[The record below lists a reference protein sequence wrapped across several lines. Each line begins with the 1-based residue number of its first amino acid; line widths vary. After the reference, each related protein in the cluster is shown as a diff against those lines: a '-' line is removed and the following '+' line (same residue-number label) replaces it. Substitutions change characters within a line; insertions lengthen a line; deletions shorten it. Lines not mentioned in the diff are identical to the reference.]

1 MRMEKIRV
9 ILVDDHSLVRKGV
22 RAVLEAE
29 ESIEIVA
36 EAQNGDEALERLV
49 ELEPHVLLTDI
60 SMDGMSGLDLCEEAL
75 EEFPGVKVLI
85 LSMHLEPEYIV
96 SAFDKGA
103 TGFLN
108 KDASD
113 KEIIDAIKS
122 VHKGEK
128 YLTPTTSR
136 MLANAFIK
144 GKSEKGE

>member
-1 MRMEKIRV
+1 MEKIRV

-22 RAVLEAE
+22 RAALEAE
-29 ESIEIVA
+29 QSIEIVG
-36 EAQNGDEALERLV
+36 EAQNGEEALERLV

-60 SMDGMSGLDLCEEAL
+60 SMDGMSGLELCEEAI
-75 EEFPGVKVLI
+75 EEFPGVKVLM

-103 TGFLN
+103 SGFLN

-113 KEIIDAIKS
+113 EEIVTAIKT
-122 VHKGEK
+122 VHSGEQ
-128 YLTPTTSR
+128 YLTPTTSK

-144 GKSEKGE
+144 GKSGKGQ